1 MAEYRIVLARSA
13 ERELLSL
20 PGSVEARVVVA
31 IDLLAQEPRPSGVKK
46 LKGTSDLWRIRVSDY
61 RIVYRIDDR
70 KREIDISHIRHRKDV
85 YK

>member
-46 LKGTSDLWRIRVSDY
+46 LKGTSDLWRIRVGDY

-85 YK
+85 YQ